1 MTFLLFNAIGL
12 SCMCF
17 YGISNNDKPLYVPVS
32 FSLINTMIIIVLKL
46 YYENKEIENIELQT
60 EIAI

>member
-1 MTFLLFNAIGL
+1 
-12 SCMCF
+12 MCF